1 MKEKVLKFVLNY
13 IQIYLFGGLASLL
26 LLMYLVI
33 SDDYFRKMD
42 FKLEGFKVKI
52 EEYLLF
58 TFNIPLILMII
69 FSIIL
74 IIKGNSK
81 RNKLI
86 IFLSSLAGIMTF
98 IVVDNIIKK
107 ILFYPEN
114 VLMGLITVLIAYV
127 ALYFIILKAEKKVS
141 CR

>member
-1 MKEKVLKFVLNY
+1 
-13 IQIYLFGGLASLL
+13 
-26 LLMYLVI
+26 MYLVI
-33 SDDYFRKMD
+33 SDDYFHKMD
-42 FKLEGFKVKI
+42 FKPEGFKVKI

-74 IIKGNSK
+74 IIKVDSK
-81 RNKLI
+81 INKLI
-86 IFLSSLAGIMTF
+86 IFLSSLVGIMTF

-127 ALYFIILKAEKKVS
+127 ALYFIILKAEKKLVVDKFKLS
-141 CR
+141 NSNISKW